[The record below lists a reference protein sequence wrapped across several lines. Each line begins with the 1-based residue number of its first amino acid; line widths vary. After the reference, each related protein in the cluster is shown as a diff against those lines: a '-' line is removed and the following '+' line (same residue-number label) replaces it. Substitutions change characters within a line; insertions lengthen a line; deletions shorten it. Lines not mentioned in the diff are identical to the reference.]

1 MPPTDPLSTAA
12 AAAAAAAAPP
22 AASSHLATCPLCE
35 ASCGLRIET
44 DGERVLSVRGDEADP
59 LSRGYLCPKAVALA
73 DLHDDPDR
81 LRRPLKRTGDSF
93 REIGWDE
100 AFDEAA
106 QRLAQIQREHGRDAV
121 ALYIGNPTAHSY
133 SAVLY
138 GFLLLE
144 TLRTRSFFTSN
155 SVDSLPRLLTSY
167 LLYGAQALLPIPDLD
182 RTSFLLILGAN
193 PIVSNGSIMTAPD
206 CKQRLHD
213 LRARGGRIIVVDP
226 RRTETA
232 ELADRHH
239 FIRPGADALLLL
251 GLLHTLFAERRVRI
265 GELAGRIDGLAQLR
279 RVVAPFSPA
288 RIAPATGI
296 AAAEIVSLARA
307 FADAPSAVCYGR
319 MGTCT
324 QEFGTL
330 SCWLIDCLNILT
342 GNLDRPG
349 GALFT
354 TPAVDLR
361 SLASLL
367 GQDGHFDRWRSRVS
381 GLPEFNRELPVAALA
396 EEIETPGRGQI
407 RALVTHAG
415 NPALSLP
422 NGRRLDRA
430 LARLD
435 FMVSI
440 DIYLN
445 ETTRHADLILPPL
458 TGLERDHYGLLFHAL
473 AIRNTTKY
481 NPAVFA
487 AAAADPTRR
496 ADWQIFLELSTRLL
510 AQHGP
515 LGRMGGWAV
524 QRLGRALPPSRLIDL
539 ALRTGPHRQKGLTLQ
554 RLREAPHGIDL
565 GPLEPQLPRLLRTPG
580 RRIDL
585 TPRVLVDDLQRLA
598 ARLADEGQKAG
609 GSGDGAGEPSLL
621 LIGRRQLRSN
631 NSWMHNSLRL
641 VKGKSRCTLLMHPTD
656 AAPRGLRSGQSVRI
670 TSRVGA
676 VITEVELSDEVM
688 PGVVSLPHG
697 WGHDRP
703 GARLQVASQ
712 RPGVSMNDLTD
723 EALRDR
729 LSGCSILSGVPVRV
743 TAAEQ
748 GAG

>member
-12 AAAAAAAAPP
+12 APP
-22 AASSHLATCPLCE
+22 ATRSHLTTCPLCE

-59 LSRGYLCPKAVALA
+59 LSRGYLCPKGVALA

-100 AFDEAA
+100 ALDEAA

-121 ALYIGNPTAHSY
+121 AMYIGNPTAHSY

-144 TLRTRSFFTSN
+144 ALRTRSFFTSN

-193 PIVSNGSIMTAPD
+193 PVVSNGSIMTAPD
-206 CKQRLHD
+206 CKRRLQE
-213 LRARGGRIIVVDP
+213 LRARGGRIVVVDP

-251 GLLHTLFAERRVRI
+251 GLLHTLFTDGRVRL
-265 GELAGRIDGLAQLR
+265 GEHAGRIDALAQLR
-279 RVVAPFSPA
+279 RLVAPFSPA

-381 GLPEFNRELPVAALA
+381 GLPEFNGELPVAALA

-422 NGRRLDRA
+422 NSRRLDRA

-440 DIYLN
+440 DFYLN
-445 ETTRHADLILPPL
+445 ETTRHAHVILPP
-458 TGLERDHYGLLFHAL
+458 TCAVEHDHYDL
-473 AIRNTTKY
+473 
-481 NPAVFA
+481 
-487 AAAADPTRR
+487 
-496 ADWQIFLELSTRLL
+496 IFLGLAVRNSTRYSPALFERTDD
-510 AQHGP
+510 ARHDWEIYGE
-515 LGRMGGWAV
+515 LGRRLCA
-524 QRLGRALPPSRLIDL
+524 RLGVRPPQPLRPEQIIDLGLQLGPYGEAQGDARAL
-539 ALRTGPHRQKGLTLQ
+539 TLEKLKQ
-554 RLREAPHGIDL
+554 HPHGIDL
-565 GPLEPQLPRLLRTPG
+565 GPLDPSLPGRLCTADKRIRCAVPELLADLRRVEDELLRG
-580 RRIDL
+580 
-585 TPRVLVDDLQRLA
+585 VDSSDA
-598 ARLADEGQKAG
+598 
-609 GSGDGAGEPSLL
+609 PLL
-621 LIGRRQLRSN
+621 LIGRRHLRSN
-631 NSWMHNSLRL
+631 NSWMHNFERL
-641 VKGKSRCTLLMHPTD
+641 VKGPPRDRLLMHPQD
-656 AAPRGLRSGQSVRI
+656 LAARGLADGQRLAVR
-670 TSRVGA
+670 SRVGE
-676 VITEVELSDEVM
+676 IEIEVQASDEVM

-697 WGHDRP
+697 FGH
-703 GARLQVASQ
+703 A
-712 RPGVSMNDLTD
+712 RPGVRLHVASAHAGASINDLTD
-723 EALRDR
+723 ERSADVPSGNAALN
-729 LSGCSILSGVPVRV
+729 GTPVSVHALPQRPL
-743 TAAEQ
+743 
-748 GAG
+748 

>member
-1 MPPTDPLSTAA
+1 MLPTDSPATAA
-12 AAAAAAAAPP
+12 AP
-22 AASSHLATCPLCE
+22 SLSGRHTTCPLCE
-35 ASCGLRIET
+35 ANCGLSVET
-44 DGERVLSVRGDEADP
+44 DGERVLRVRGDEADP

-81 LRRPLKRTGDSF
+81 LRRPLKRTGDTF

-100 AFDEAA
+100 ALDEAA

-138 GFLLLE
+138 GFLLME
-144 TLRTRSFFTSN
+144 ALRTRSLFTSN
-155 SVDSLPRLLTSY
+155 SVDALPRLLTSY
-167 LLYGAQALLPIPDLD
+167 LLYGSQALLPIPDLD

-193 PIVSNGSIMTAPD
+193 PVVSNGSIMTAPD
-206 CKQRLHD
+206 CKRRLQD
-213 LRARGGRIIVVDP
+213 LRARGGRIVVVDP

-239 FIRPGADALLLL
+239 FIRPGTDALLLL
-251 GLLHTLFAERRVRI
+251 GLLHTLFVDGRVRI
-265 GELAGRIDGLAQLR
+265 GELAGRVDGLAQLR
-279 RVVAPFSPA
+279 RLVAPFSPA

-307 FADAPSAVCYGR
+307 FAAAPSAVCYGR

-330 SCWLIDCLNILT
+330 SCWLIDLLNLLT

-349 GALFT
+349 GALFP

-361 SLASLL
+361 RVASLL

-381 GLPEFNRELPVAALA
+381 GLPEFNGELPAAALA

-407 RALVTHAG
+407 RALITHAG

-422 NGRRLDRA
+422 NGPRLERA
-430 LARLD
+430 LTRLD

-458 TGLERDHYGLLFHAL
+458 TGLERDHYALLFHAL

-481 NPAVFA
+481 SPALFP
-487 AAAADPTRR
+487 AAAADPSRR
-496 ADWQIFLELSTRLL
+496 ADWQILLELSSRLL
-510 AQHGP
+510 AQHGLP
-515 LGRMGGWAV
+515 GRLGGWALR
-524 QRLGRALPPSRLIDL
+524 RLGGVLPPSRLIDL
-539 ALRTGPHRQKGLTLQ
+539 ALRTGPHRKQGLTLQ

-565 GPLEPQLPRLLRTPG
+565 GPLEPQLPQLLRTSG
-580 RRIDL
+580 QRIDL
-585 TPRVLVDDLQRLA
+585 TPQTLVDDLQRLA
-598 ARLADEGQKAG
+598 ARLADAVPSPAG
-609 GSGDGAGEPSLL
+609 TGEPSLL
-621 LIGRRQLRSN
+621 LVGRRQLRSN

-641 VKGKSRCTLLMHPTD
+641 VKGKSRCTLLMHPAD
-656 AAPRGLRSGQSVRI
+656 AAPRGLRSGQAVRI

-676 VITEVELSDEVM
+676 VTTEVELSDEVM

-703 GARLQVASQ
+703 GTRLQVASQ

-723 EALRDR
+723 EALLDR

-743 TAAEQ
+743 ATAEQ